1 MRSWRGNMR
10 FRINERGS
18 GKQPIEARDLMGGRL
33 SQSTGD
39 EHTKPD

>member
-1 MRSWRGNMR
+1 MPFWRGDMR
-10 FRINERGS
+10 FQINERGS
-18 GKQPIEARDLMGGRL
+18 GEQLIETRDLMGGRL